1 MKKAFS
7 FALLFYLIMMML
19 TPVHAEDHCDHGE
32 THTEQHESDHA
43 DNQCCPPFSVC
54 KLYSLFVYEMVW
66 QFEGL
71 EFDLVQITNTILIQ
85 PKYPISSIQIWQPPR
100 QS

>member
-43 DNQCCPPFSVC
+43 DNQCCPPFSIC
-54 KLYSLFVYEMVW
+54 KLCSLFVYEMVW
-66 QFEGL
+66 HFESLQFDPTL
-71 EFDLVQITNTILIQ
+71 TTNTILIQ
-85 PKYPISSIQIWQPPR
+85 SDYPISSIQIWQPPR
-100 QS
+100 LS

>member
-19 TPVHAEDHCDHGE
+19 SPLHAQDQCDHGPD
-32 THTEQHESDHA
+32 HTEQHESDHA
-43 DNQCCPPFSVC
+43 NNQCCPPFSIC
-54 KLYSLFVYEMVW
+54 KLCSLFVYEMVW

-71 EFDLVQITNTILIQ
+71 EFEPLQITNAILIQ
-85 PKYPISSIQIWQPPR
+85 SEYPTSSIQIWQPPR
-100 QS
+100 LS